1 MKYKANCTYCISQVC
16 NLYPDRE
23 KHRILSYF
31 DKKYIEVETEIERSY
46 IEIINSY
53 MRAAIETYQHL
64 ENYIQD
70 K

>member
-1 MKYKANCTYCISQVC
+1 MKYKANCTYCISQVF

-46 IEIINSY
+46 IELLNSY
-53 MRAAIETYQHL
+53 MRVAIEIYQEI